1 MPLGYKYVE
10 RDATSYVDWNAIGKN
25 MTDMLK
31 EEMSIREQKKKAI
44 DDASVEL
51 GNVFENAPQGTN
63 KPMNEWALEFASDG
77 QKARLLQDRLLKS
90 GYLKLKDYTIQRQNL
105 NDGTDQA
112 FKLSKQYQ
120 DEYKST
126 MDAYNSSNPDEQIQ
140 DLNIFLMKSIE
151 GFSNFSQT
159 RLVIN
164 PKDGSVGARKLV
176 IDPTTGKPK
185 MGANGLPEFS
195 DNPNDFATINS
206 LNKWMQQ
213 KYAKFNVEKNVKE
226 FVGSLGSEINTISK
240 LGGIHHFGTTTETL
254 NIANRKYFPKNDQA
268 IIMKFEE
275 AEKLA
280 LQSRLDTPYK
290 TSSVLTNSLIYAPN
304 GKQYDFTWDETEA
317 KNDDHFILLKVDP
330 NGQGAPMPQPTEKQQ
345 SDALRYLTVQAR
357 LQYDKEVKIKQEDQ
371 LARNDARPPTEDE
384 ANRKN
389 DLKEKE
395 TAVGV
400 WGDIFKSGT
409 IAEKNA
415 KVQTLLGTKRAQ
427 DKGLIDVD
435 FGKNGEVTFI
445 YGKNADG
452 NKINPDRTIKYDP
465 DNITL
470 QQWNELGNEI
480 HGIDNVKDVMK
491 RTGGG
496 DPNAKMSTAQKTFT
510 GVKASRTEQK
520 NPEVEFS
527 SKISSINNEAFK
539 KKDKQATK
547 DFANS
552 LKGTGIVV
560 VPNVGVNPYNTVNL
574 KYGDKTYKVSVNLDD
589 DEVQAEKDNFTNWV
603 ESTVP
608 ASVKQDMLD
617 KGLIGGGGDQAP

>member
-176 IDPTTGKPK
+176 MDPTTGKPK

-254 NIANRKYFPKNDQA
+254 NIANRKYFPKNDQD

-317 KNDDHFILLKVDP
+317 KNDGHFILLKVDP
-330 NGQGAPMPQPTEKQQ
+330 NGQGAPVPQPTEKQQ
-345 SDALRYLTVQAR
+345 ADALRYLTVQAR
-357 LQYDKEVKIKQEDQ
+357 LQYDKQVKIKQEDQ
-371 LARNDARPPTEDE
+371 LARNDVPQPVRD
-384 ANRKN
+384 ANN
-389 DLKEKE
+389 AD
-395 TAVGV
+395 
-400 WGDIFKSGT
+400 
-409 IAEKNA
+409 KNA
-415 KVQTLLGTKRAQ
+415 DNTARAIGTLWG
-427 DKGLIDVD
+427 
-435 FGKNGEVTFI
+435 GKNGADVQRATSAFRDMNSDVKKVTRTPTGVTVELVVKGKREKRSLPFYGSDGKLMTQEQFI
-445 YGKNADG
+445 QSASA
-452 NKINPDRTIKYDP
+452 
-465 DNITL
+465 L
-470 QQWNELGNEI
+470 L
-480 HGIDNVKDVMK
+480 
-491 RTGGG
+491 GGG
-496 DPNAKMSTAQKTFT
+496 TDINSAIKRGGLIKGATFNETAD
-510 GVKASRTEQK
+510 
-520 NPEVEFS
+520 EFS
-527 SKISSINNEAFK
+527 EATDITPTSSGAAAGK
-539 KKDKQATK
+539 KGEL
-547 DFANS
+547 N
-552 LKGTGIVV
+552 
-560 VPNVGVNPYNTVNL
+560 
-574 KYGDKTYKVSVNLDD
+574 
-589 DEVQAEKDNFTNWV
+589 
-603 ESTVP
+603 
-608 ASVKQDMLD
+608 
-617 KGLIGGGGDQAP
+617 